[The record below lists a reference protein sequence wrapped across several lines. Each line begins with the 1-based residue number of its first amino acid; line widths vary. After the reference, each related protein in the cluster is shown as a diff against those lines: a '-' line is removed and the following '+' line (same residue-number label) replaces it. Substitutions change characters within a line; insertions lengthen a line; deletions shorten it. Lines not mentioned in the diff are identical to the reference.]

1 LRKQEEKMD
10 IFDIL
15 DNFLDDLENGV
26 GLDYVMSNHGELVD
40 EYADGDFTV
49 EVYADGYTMRF
60 CDRD

>member
-1 LRKQEEKMD
+1 MN

-15 DNFLDDLENGV
+15 NEWLDDIENGV

-60 CDRD
+60 CDKD